1 MTKRSS
7 AQLTCRPTGDLVRV
21 NYSDELFQTILD
33 RIIDGESLRKICESD
48 SMPNRGTVLK
58 WLRDDQSLALATR
71 YAHARA
77 RQADYLEEEMAD
89 IEQKTLDGGI
99 DPAIARVVLASK
111 QWRASKLA
119 PKVYGDKIAVGG
131 ADDLP
136 PVAPLSI
143 EEGARRIAFIFARA
157 IHKQEE
163 RELLQREALE
173 PILRATPTL
182 K

>member
-1 MTKRSS
+1 MKQPNGGKAEKLATEQASGP
-7 AQLTCRPTGDLVRV
+7 LGRV
-21 NYSDELFQTILD
+21 NYSDELVQSILD
-33 RIIDGESLRKICESD
+33 RIIDGESLRHICEAAG
-48 SMPNRGTVLK
+48 MPNRGTVLK
-58 WLRDDQSLALATR
+58 WLRDDQVLATR

-136 PVAPLSI
+136 PVKAMSM
-143 EEGARRIAFIFARA
+143 EEAARRIAFVLTAKA
-157 IHKQEE
+157 V
-163 RELLQREALE
+163 A
-173 PILRATPTL
+173 
-182 K
+182 